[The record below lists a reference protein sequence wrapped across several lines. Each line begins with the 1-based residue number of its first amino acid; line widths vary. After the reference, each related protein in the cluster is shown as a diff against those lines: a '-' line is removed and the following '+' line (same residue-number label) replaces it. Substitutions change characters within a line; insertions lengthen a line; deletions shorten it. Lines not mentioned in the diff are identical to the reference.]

1 MGREI
6 SKMGLIM
13 KLDDLA
19 LFLTVVRCGSF
30 ALAAKQ
36 KSMSTST
43 LSRRIQQLEQDTG
56 SILLIRNSK
65 ELVLTKEGEQLF
77 HSYAELFAQ
86 IERKQEEVEQAKRDY
101 RGEIAIS
108 APVLPLRHQLTPLA
122 LEFAE
127 LHPNVTLRMQVGS
140 GLDYFSQRDLDI
152 ALRFGPQPES
162 DWVARKLARNPS
174 VLCASAELAAKLS
187 TVTPALAHP
196 EQLKEHPLLSLNH
209 KLPWIFHHHSVAQKV
224 QFIPTARLCSDEL
237 DTIVQ
242 ATLQGMGIARLPR
255 GLMEPLLR
263 SGQLIELLPEWEI
276 EGADVYLLHPQRR
289 FLPERTQA
297 LIDYIMTHWSRVAF
311 SYWHQP

>member
-1 MGREI
+1 MGRKI
-6 SKMGLIM
+6 AKMGLSM

-56 SILLIRNSK
+56 SILLIRSSK

-77 HSYAELFAQ
+77 HTYAELFAE
-86 IERKQEEVEQAKRDY
+86 IEQKQDQVEQAKRDY

-122 LEFAE
+122 LEFSE
-127 LHPNVTLRMQVGS
+127 LHPNVTLRLQVGS
-140 GLDYFSQRDLDI
+140 GLDYFTQRDLDI

-174 VLCASAELAAKLS
+174 VLCASAPFAASLS
-187 TVTPALAHP
+187 LSHP
-196 EQLKEHPLLSLNH
+196 QQLNHYPLLSLNH
-209 KLPWIFHHHSVAQKV
+209 KLPWIFHGKESDQKV
-224 QFIPTARLCSDEL
+224 QFIPSARLSSDEL

-255 GLMEPLLR
+255 GLMAPLLDD
-263 SGQLIELLPEWEI
+263 GQLVELLPEWEI

-297 LIDYIMTHWSRVAF
+297 LIDYMITHWSRVAF
-311 SYWHQP
+311 SYWHKP

>member
-6 SKMGLIM
+6 AKMGLRM

-174 VLCASAELAAKLS
+174 VLCASAS
-187 TVTPALAHP
+187 
-196 EQLKEHPLLSLNH
+196 
-209 KLPWIFHHHSVAQKV
+209 
-224 QFIPTARLCSDEL
+224 
-237 DTIVQ
+237 
-242 ATLQGMGIARLPR
+242 
-255 GLMEPLLR
+255 
-263 SGQLIELLPEWEI
+263 LLPNS
-276 EGADVYLLHPQRR
+276 AQ
-289 FLPERTQA
+289 
-297 LIDYIMTHWSRVAF
+297 
-311 SYWHQP
+311 

>member
-1 MGREI
+1 MGRKI
-6 SKMGLIM
+6 AKMGLSM

-56 SILLIRNSK
+56 SILLIRSSK

-77 HSYAELFAQ
+77 HSYAELFAE
-86 IERKQEEVEQAKRDY
+86 IERKQDQVEQAKRDY

-122 LEFAE
+122 LEFSE
-127 LHPNVTLRMQVGS
+127 LHPNVTLRLQVGS
-140 GLDYFSQRDLDI
+140 GLDYFTQRDLDI

-174 VLCASAELAAKLS
+174 VLCASAPFAASLS
-187 TVTPALAHP
+187 LSHP
-196 EQLKEHPLLSLNH
+196 QQLNHYPLLSLNH
-209 KLPWIFHHHSVAQKV
+209 KLPWIFHSKESDQKV
-224 QFIPTARLCSDEL
+224 QFIPSARLSSDEL

-255 GLMEPLLR
+255 GLMAPLLDD
-263 SGQLIELLPEWEI
+263 GKLVELLPEWEI

-297 LIDYIMTHWSRVAF
+297 LIDYMITHWSRVAF
-311 SYWHQP
+311 SYWHKP

>member
-1 MGREI
+1 MGRKI
-6 SKMGLIM
+6 AKMGLSM

-77 HSYAELFAQ
+77 HTYAELFAE
-86 IERKQEEVEQAKRDY
+86 IERKQDQVEQAKRDY

-122 LEFAE
+122 LEFSE
-127 LHPNVTLRMQVGS
+127 QHPNVTLRMQVS
-140 GLDYFSQRDLDI
+140 SRLDYFTQRDLDI

-174 VLCASAELAAKLS
+174 VLCASPTFAATLS
-187 TVTPALAHP
+187 LSHP
-196 EQLKEHPLLSLNH
+196 QQLTHSPLLSLNH
-209 KLPWIFHHHSVAQKV
+209 KLPWIFQHRHSEQKV
-224 QFIPTARLCSDEL
+224 QFVPTARLCSDEL

-255 GLMEPLLR
+255 GLMAPLLNE
-263 SGQLIELLPEWEI
+263 GKLVELLPEWDI
-276 EGADVYLLHPQRR
+276 EGADVYLLHPQRK

-297 LIDYIMTHWSRVAF
+297 LIDYIINHWSRVAF
-311 SYWHQP
+311 SYWHKP

>member
-1 MGREI
+1 MGRKI
-6 SKMGLIM
+6 AKMGLRM

-56 SILLIRNSK
+56 SILLIRSSK

-77 HSYAELFAQ
+77 HSYAELFAE
-86 IERKQEEVEQAKRDY
+86 IERKQDQVEQAKRDY

-122 LEFAE
+122 LEFSE
-127 LHPNVTLRMQVGS
+127 LHPNVTLRLQVGS
-140 GLDYFSQRDLDI
+140 GLDYFTQRDLDI

-174 VLCASAELAAKLS
+174 VLCASAPFAASLS
-187 TVTPALAHP
+187 LSHP
-196 EQLKEHPLLSLNH
+196 QQLNHYPLLSLNH
-209 KLPWIFHHHSVAQKV
+209 KLPWIFHSKESDQKV
-224 QFIPTARLCSDEL
+224 QFIPSARLSSDEL

-255 GLMEPLLR
+255 GLMAPLLDD
-263 SGQLIELLPEWEI
+263 GQLVELLPEWEI

-297 LIDYIMTHWSRVAF
+297 LIDYMITHWSRVAF
-311 SYWHQP
+311 SYWHKP

>member
-1 MGREI
+1 MGRKI
-6 SKMGLIM
+6 AKMGLSM

-56 SILLIRNSK
+56 SILLIRSSK

-77 HSYAELFAQ
+77 HSYAELFAE
-86 IERKQEEVEQAKRDY
+86 IERKQDQVEQAKRDY

-122 LEFAE
+122 LEFSE
-127 LHPNVTLRMQVGS
+127 LYPNVTLRLQVGS
-140 GLDYFSQRDLDI
+140 GLDYFTQRDLDI

-174 VLCASAELAAKLS
+174 VLCASAPFAASLS
-187 TVTPALAHP
+187 LSHP
-196 EQLKEHPLLSLNH
+196 QQLNHYPLLSLNH
-209 KLPWIFHHHSVAQKV
+209 KLPWIFHSKEFAQKV
-224 QFIPTARLCSDEL
+224 QFIPSARLSSDEL

-255 GLMEPLLR
+255 GLMAPLLDD
-263 SGQLIELLPEWEI
+263 GQLVELLPEWEI

-297 LIDYIMTHWSRVAF
+297 LIDYMITHWSRVAF
-311 SYWHQP
+311 SYWHKP